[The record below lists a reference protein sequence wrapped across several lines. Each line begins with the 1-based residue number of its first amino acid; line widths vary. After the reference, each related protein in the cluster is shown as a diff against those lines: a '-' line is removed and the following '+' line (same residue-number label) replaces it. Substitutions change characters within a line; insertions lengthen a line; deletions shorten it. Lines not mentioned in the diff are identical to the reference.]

1 MGELQSIDI
10 NNVTLTGSSITEI
23 NYIDGSFD
31 ITEGEASSPPPQIT
45 QSGSE
50 WTIGI
55 QANRQNS
62 SLVATKFNSVT
73 GGAGHVYP
81 TWAMTDRS
89 PDQLNFYF
97 GINVTAGADTV
108 SLYLGQ
114 GHTGL
119 DNNWWIGG
127 SALAVQSIDV
137 AAQLTIGGS
146 TVPLVVGGMSAFVI
160 EF

>member
-1 MGELQSIDI
+1 MGELLSIDT
-10 NNVTLTGSSITEI
+10 NNVTLTGSTITDIE
-23 NYIDGSFD
+23 YIEGSFC
-31 ITEGEASSPPPQIT
+31 ITDGETGSPPPQIM

-50 WTIGI
+50 WTMTI

-62 SLVATKFNSVT
+62 SPVATKFNGVT

-81 TWAMTDRS
+81 SWAMTDRS
-89 PDQLNFYF
+89 PAQLNFYF
-97 GINVTAGADTV
+97 GVNVTAGSATI

-127 SALAVQSIDV
+127 TALVVPSIDV
-137 AAQLTIGGS
+137 AAQLTIGDS
-146 TVPLVVGGMSAFVI
+146 TVPLAVGGMSSFVI
-160 EF
+160 QS